1 MIEIEN
7 VRVCT
12 CSEVALQLLEKGL
25 FPCAPSLPSLA
36 VDLEMLD
43 FVRELFVNAAPNT
56 TAWCETLEG
65 FLSARKFK
73 LATRVSL
80 LSCVYQFVV
89 LHGC

>member
-7 VRVCT
+7 VKVCT

-43 FVRELFVNAAPNT
+43 FV
-56 TAWCETLEG
+56 
-65 FLSARKFK
+65 
-73 LATRVSL
+73 
-80 LSCVYQFVV
+80 
-89 LHGC
+89 